1 MRSSRLL
8 TCLLLVPGTL
18 WAQRQGY
25 YRFPAIHG
33 DTIVFAAEGDLW
45 RVAASGGAATRLTT
59 APGEEAYPA
68 FSPDGKWIAF
78 SGAYEG
84 PTDVY
89 VMPAEGG
96 LPRRLTYE
104 GGARVVSWTHDG
116 RILYATTT
124 YSTLPN
130 TQLVALK
137 PDDGQRTT
145 LPLAQAADGSY
156 DAGGMLYFTRLAAQP
171 SHTKRYHG
179 GTAQN
184 IWKYTAGTQEAVPLT
199 ADYPGTSRDPMR
211 WNNRVYFASDRDGT
225 MNLWS
230 MTADGGDLTQLTH
243 SVGWD
248 VQNPSLGEGRIV
260 YQVGADLH
268 LYDIATGRDRTVDIT
283 LPSDFDQLRERWV
296 VKPLE
301 YLTSWHLSPDGDRLA
316 LTARGKVFVAPV
328 KQGRFVEAA
337 RKPGVRYRSARFLA
351 DGKTLAVLSDE
362 SGEVEWWTLSAYGTG
377 GATQVTKGG
386 TVLRFDGVPSPDG
399 KWIAHWNQDQE
410 LWLTDVATGQSKRVA
425 LSPQWGYD
433 PPVWAPDSKWFA
445 FGLPAANSFVQL
457 MLYNVQDGTTTPL
470 TTDRYNSESPAWS
483 ADGKWLYFLSDRH
496 LESLVRAPWGAREP
510 EPFFDKQEKMYAI
523 ALTPDVRL
531 PFEPANELQAADTAT
546 ASTDA
551 HGRPQDGA
559 GPTTPVTITL
569 AGIEQRLVEVPAP
582 PGNYTD
588 LTATDKRLFW
598 IERETSLP
606 HKASL
611 VALDIS
617 SDDPRPKTLVPD
629 VRGYEISADGK
640 RLAVRKGD
648 GFYVIPSSASAP
660 VKLDDAKVDLSG
672 WTFTVD
678 PPEDWRQVFVDSW
691 RLERDYFYDRGMQG
705 VDWKGMLAKYLPLVS
720 RVTTR
725 EELSDLQAQM
735 AGELSALHTFVR
747 GGDVRKGPEDI
758 HTATLGAL
766 LVRDEPA
773 GGYRVRHTYRTD
785 PDLPDE
791 LSPLARYGVNVSDGD
806 VITAVNGVA
815 TLSVPDIGALLRDQ
829 ADKEVRLT
837 VRPRA
842 AGGGGGGGGG
852 AERDVI
858 VRPISAA
865 RDADLRYSEWEYTR
879 RLAVDSLTRGTVGY
893 VHLRAMGPGDVTQ
906 WYRDFYPVFNCQ
918 GLIID
923 ARHNRGGNIESWILE
938 KLIRK
943 AWMYWQPRVGDPY
956 WNMQYAFRG
965 HVVLLVDHLTASDG
979 EAFAAGFRRLGIGKI
994 IGTRTWGGEIWL
1006 SQSNVLVDRGIV
1018 TAAENGVYGP
1028 EGKWLIEGHG
1038 VDPDSVVDNLPH
1050 ATYEGHDAQLDAAVA
1065 YLSGEIRRDPR
1076 PVPPHP
1082 PYPNKASADNRLKA
1096 DGNGTVKREK

>member
-1 MRSSRLL
+1 MRSPSFLI
-8 TCLLLVPGTL
+8 CLLLVPGVL
-18 WAQRQGY
+18 SAQRQGY
-25 YRFPAIHG
+25 YRFPTIHG

-45 RVAASGGAATRLTT
+45 RVPASGGAATRLTT
-59 APGEEAYPA
+59 HPGDEAYPA

-78 SGAYEG
+78 SGSYEG

-89 VMPAEGG
+89 VMPADGG
-96 LPRRLTYE
+96 LPKRLTYE
-104 GGARVVSWTHDG
+104 GGARVVGWTPDG
-116 RILYATTT
+116 RVLYTTSQ

-130 TQLVALK
+130 GQLVALNT
-137 PDDGQRTT
+137 DNGQRTT

-156 DAGGMLYFTRLAAQP
+156 DRAGRTLYFTRLAAQP
-171 SHTKRYHG
+171 SHTKRYKG

-184 IWKYTAGTQEAVPLT
+184 IWTYAAGAREATPLT
-199 ADYPGTSRDPMR
+199 ADYPGTSRTPMW
-211 WNNRVYFASDRDGT
+211 WNDRVYFASDRDGT

-230 MTADGGDLTQLTH
+230 MTPDGGDLQQLTH

-248 VQNPSLGEGRIV
+248 VKDPSLGDGRIV

-268 LYDIATGRDRTVDIT
+268 VYDIATGRDRTVTIT
-283 LPSDFDQLRERWV
+283 LPSDFDQMRQRWV
-296 VKPLE
+296 EKPLD
-301 YLTSWHLSPDGDRLA
+301 YLTSWYLSPDGDRLV

-337 RKPGVRYRSARFLA
+337 RKPGVRYRSAHFLA

-377 GATQVTKGG
+377 GATQVTKDAK
-386 TVLRFDGVPSPDG
+386 VLRFNGVPSPDG

-410 LWLTDVATGQSKRVA
+410 LWLTELATGQSRRVA
-425 LSPQWGYD
+425 FSPRWGFD
-433 PPVWAPDSKWFA
+433 PPVWSPDGKWFA

-457 MLYNVQDGTTTPL
+457 MLYNVQSGATTPL
-470 TTDRYNSESPAWS
+470 TTDRYNNESPAWS
-483 ADGKWLYFLSDRH
+483 ADGKWLYFLSDRN

-510 EPFFDKQEKMYAI
+510 EPYFDKQQKIYAL
-523 ALTPDVRL
+523 ALTPGVRL
-531 PFEPANELQAADTAT
+531 PFEPADELQANDTAT
-546 ASTDA
+546 SAAEHRGAQASP
-551 HGRPQDGA
+551 RPAAPVVVTLDG
-559 GPTTPVTITL
+559 IR
-569 AGIEQRLVEVPAP
+569 QRLVEVPAP
-582 PGNYTD
+582 PGNYSD
-588 LTATDKRLFW
+588 LKAGDKRLFW
-598 IERETSLP
+598 IERQTALP
-606 HKASL
+606 RKASL

-617 SDDPRPKTLVPD
+617 SEQPKPKTLVED
-629 VRGYEISADGK
+629 IRGYELSADGK
-640 RLAVRKGD
+640 KLAVRKGD
-648 GFYVIPSSASAP
+648 AFYVIPSSASAP

-678 PPEDWRQVFVDSW
+678 PEEDWRQVFVDSW
-691 RLERDYFYDRGMQG
+691 RLERDYFYDRSMHG
-705 VDWKGMLAKYLPLVS
+705 VDWKGMLAKYLPLVA

-747 GGDVRKGPEDI
+747 GGDVRKGPENVR
-758 HTATLGAL
+758 TATLGAL

-773 GGYRVRHTYRTD
+773 GGFRVRHIYGAD
-785 PDLPDE
+785 PDLPDQ
-791 LSPLARYGVNVSDGD
+791 LSPLARYGVHVSEGD
-806 VITAVNGVA
+806 VIVAVNGVA
-815 TLSVPDIGALLRDQ
+815 ALSTPDIAALLRDQ
-829 ADKEVRLT
+829 AGKEVRLA
-837 VRPRA
+837 VRPQA
-842 AGGGGGGGGG
+842 GG

-858 VRPISAA
+858 VRPITAA
-865 RDADLRYSEWEYTR
+865 QDANLRYSEWEYTR
-879 RLAVDSLTRGTVGY
+879 RLAVDSMTKGAVGY
-893 VHLRAMGPGDVTQ
+893 VHLRAMGPSNVTE
-906 WYRDFYPVFNCQ
+906 WYREFYPVFDRQ

-938 KLIRK
+938 KLMRK

-1018 TAAENGVYGP
+1018 TAAESGVYGP

-1038 VDPDSVVDNLPH
+1038 VDPDTVVDNLPH
-1050 ATYEGHDAQLDAAVA
+1050 GTYEGHDAQLDAAVA
-1065 YLSGEIRRDPR
+1065 YLTNEIRRDPR
-1076 PVPPHP
+1076 PLPPHP
-1082 PYPNKASADNRLKA
+1082 PYPNKASPDNRLKA
-1096 DGNGTVKREK
+1096 GGAGDVRREE